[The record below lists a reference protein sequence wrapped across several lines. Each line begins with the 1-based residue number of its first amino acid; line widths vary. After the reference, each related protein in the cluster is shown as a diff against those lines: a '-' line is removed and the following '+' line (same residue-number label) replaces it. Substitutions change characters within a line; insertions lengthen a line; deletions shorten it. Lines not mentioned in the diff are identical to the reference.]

1 MQRDAFFLPATVGQ
15 RFCLFYPAQGGV
27 ERGSVIYLH
36 PFAEE
41 MNKSRRM
48 ASLQARALAAS
59 GYGVLQIDL
68 YGCGDSSGDFGDAT
82 WRHWNEDVLLAWH
95 WLRARSHAPLILW
108 GLRAGCLLAA
118 SVAVDLP
125 VAPNFIF
132 WQPVISGRLHWQQFM
147 RLKMAGEL
155 ASGYAKGITEQLR
168 QQLAAG
174 QGVEI
179 AGYTIDPALA
189 EGVQDAKLQAK
200 TGQSGHVAWL
210 ELSTREAPILSPVS
224 QKCIEQWKT
233 AGYAVDAQVVYGP
246 AFWQTTEIEDAPE
259 LTGATLAVMES
270 WQ

>member
-1 MQRDAFFLPATVGQ
+1 
-15 RFCLFYPAQGGV
+15 
-27 ERGSVIYLH
+27 VIYLH

-48 ASLQARALAAS
+48 ASLQARALAAA

-68 YGCGDSSGDFGDAT
+68 YGCGDSSGDFGEAT
-82 WRHWNEDVLLAWH
+82 WQHWNEDVHLACH

-118 SVAVDLP
+118 SAAVDLP
-125 VAPNFIF
+125 DAPNFIF
-132 WQPVISGRLHWQQFM
+132 WQPVISGKQHWQQFM

-155 ASGYAKGITEQLR
+155 ASGNAKGIAEQLR

-179 AGYTIDPALA
+179 AGYAIGPALVDGFQNA
-189 EGVQDAKLQAK
+189 ELQAQ
-200 TGQSGHVAWL
+200 TGQFGRVAWL
-210 ELSTREAPILSPVS
+210 ELSTREDPILAPVS
-224 QKCIEQWKT
+224 QKCIEQWQAT
-233 AGYAVDAQVVYGP
+233 GYAVDAQVVRGP
-246 AFWQTTEIEDAPE
+246 AFWQTTEIEDALE
-259 LTGATLAVMES
+259 LPRATLAVMES